1 MRLGES
7 LVLRGKLTREQL
19 RAALETKENDL
30 QGLGEILLSQKL
42 VSGEDLAQAVAEATG
57 FEYVSLT
64 EGSVDPAAV
73 SILSEKVLRK
83 HMALPLKI
91 ENGCL
96 VLAMSDPTNVLA
108 LDDLKTLAGYPVR
121 PVVAAE
127 KSIRNLQDR
136 VFGIQEE
143 IHEFLEAEEG
153 VSMKPFMDG
162 TLSISQADEGAPV
175 IRLVNSIIRR
185 ALAEGASDIHVEPRA
200 RELIVRY
207 RIDGVLKR
215 VMSLPL
221 RLKDSVISRLKIMG
235 DLDISE
241 RRLPQDGRF
250 TANAGGSG
258 SPVDIRVAS
267 LPSVRGEKV
276 VLRLL
281 THEMV
286 RASLEE
292 LGLSREALRVYRDV
306 FMRPYGAV
314 LVTGPTGSGKS
325 TTLYTT
331 LSELN
336 DEERNIV
343 TIEDPVEYRME
354 GITQIQINPPAG
366 LTFASGLRHILRGD
380 PDVVLVGEIR
390 DRETAELF

>member
-1 MRLGES
+1 MVGASDKEHRSPEIERTIRLGES

-19 RAALETKENDL
+19 RAALEIKENDP
-30 QGLGEILLSQKL
+30 QRLGEILLSQKL

-96 VLAMSDPTNVLA
+96 ILAMSDPTNVLA

-136 VFGIQEE
+136 VFGVQEE

-153 VSMKPFMDG
+153 VPMKPSTDG
-162 TLSISQADEGAPV
+162 TLSISQGDEGAPV

-215 VMSLPL
+215 VMSVPL

-235 DLDISE
+235 DLDIS
-241 RRLPQDGRF
+241 
-250 TANAGGSG
+250 
-258 SPVDIRVAS
+258 V
-267 LPSVRGEKV
+267 
-276 VLRLL
+276 
-281 THEMV
+281 
-286 RASLEE
+286 
-292 LGLSREALRVYRDV
+292 
-306 FMRPYGAV
+306 
-314 LVTGPTGSGKS
+314 
-325 TTLYTT
+325 
-331 LSELN
+331 
-336 DEERNIV
+336 
-343 TIEDPVEYRME
+343 
-354 GITQIQINPPAG
+354 
-366 LTFASGLRHILRGD
+366 
-380 PDVVLVGEIR
+380 
-390 DRETAELF
+390 